1 MISSQTLPTLKG
13 SFTMKHK
20 YTVAFLSLLLL
31 LAAAIPTLAE
41 EKPSTIEI
49 TGRAAVMAMPTTIV
63 ISFSVESDSPKAQAA
78 VRDNAERTEKVLAAL
93 KKVSDKDT
101 KLRTT
106 GFALSPVYEKTERV
120 IGYRVRNTVVLE
132 SKDLDRAGAFI
143 DEAAEAGVSRIGNLS
158 FTNDKEEDLRKE
170 ASLEALKGAI
180 RDAEALAKAAG
191 MGIKRILNISYDS
204 REHPTIVM
212 RDAAPAVARTPIVVG
227 EIPLQ
232 VEVRVTFEVN

>member
-1 MISSQTLPTLKG
+1 MIRKFAIPC
-13 SFTMKHK
+13 
-20 YTVAFLSLLLL
+20 VCLLLL
-31 LAAAIPTLAE
+31 LGLAPSAFPE
-41 EKPSTIEI
+41 DKPSTIEI
-49 TGRAAVMAMPTTIV
+49 TGRAAVLALPTTV
-63 ISFSVESDSPKAQAA
+63 TISFAVETDSPKAQTA
-78 VRDNAERTEKVLAAL
+78 VQDNAERTEKVLAAL

-132 SKDLDRAGAFI
+132 SKELDKTGAFI

-158 FTNDKEEDLRKE
+158 FSNDKEEDLRKE
-170 ASLEALKGAI
+170 AALEALKLAVK
-180 RDAEALAKAAG
+180 DAEALAKASG
-191 MGIKRILNISYDS
+191 MAVKRILKITYDS

-212 RDAAPAVARTPIVVG
+212 RDAAPAVVRTPIAVG
-227 EIPLQ
+227 EIPVQ

>member
-1 MISSQTLPTLKG
+1 MIRKFAIPC
-13 SFTMKHK
+13 
-20 YTVAFLSLLLL
+20 VCLLLL
-31 LAAAIPTLAE
+31 LGLAPSAFPE
-41 EKPSTIEI
+41 DKPSTIEI
-49 TGRAAVMAMPTTIV
+49 TGRAAVLALPTTV
-63 ISFSVESDSPKAQAA
+63 TISFAVETDSPKAQTA
-78 VRDNAERTEKVLAAL
+78 VQDNAERTGKVLAAL

-132 SKDLDRAGAFI
+132 SKELDKTGAFI

-158 FTNDKEEDLRKE
+158 FSNDKEEDLRKE
-170 ASLEALKGAI
+170 AALEALKLAVK
-180 RDAEALAKAAG
+180 DAEALAKASG
-191 MGIKRILNISYDS
+191 MAVKRILKITYDS

-212 RDAAPAVARTPIVVG
+212 RDAAPAVVRTPIAVG
-227 EIPLQ
+227 EIPVQ